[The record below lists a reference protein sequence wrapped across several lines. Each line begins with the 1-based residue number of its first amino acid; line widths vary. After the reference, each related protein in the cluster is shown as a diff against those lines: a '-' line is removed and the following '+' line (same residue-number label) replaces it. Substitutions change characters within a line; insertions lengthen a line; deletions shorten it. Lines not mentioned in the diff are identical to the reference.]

1 MQEYSGCHRGQ
12 APLLRIRARPSSLA
26 SSQQGGGDTSLV
38 RIVGPWRP
46 DLSEFKSQ
54 QGPGPRG
61 WSLRGGGPD
70 TLGYRR
76 AELKPRGLV

>member
-1 MQEYSGCHRGQ
+1 MDATGNKRRFSRSGP
-12 APLLRIRARPSSLA
+12 ALPPWPPATLL
-26 SSQQGGGDTSLV
+26 DTSLV
-38 RIVGPWRP
+38 RIAGPWRP

-70 TLGYRR
+70 TLGYR
-76 AELKPRGLV
+76 EQS